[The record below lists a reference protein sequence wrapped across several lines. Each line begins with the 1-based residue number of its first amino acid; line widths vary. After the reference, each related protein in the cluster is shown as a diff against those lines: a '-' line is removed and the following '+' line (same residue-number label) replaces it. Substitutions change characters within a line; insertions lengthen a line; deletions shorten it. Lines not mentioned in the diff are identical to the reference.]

1 MITRTSRHA
10 LNVVLLVAAQPVTS
24 LITTQRLSDAL
35 GLSVSYLEGILKML
49 KQAGIV
55 SAFKGPGGGYQLITD
70 AKLLNV
76 WDVLA
81 VFSKPTEL
89 APAVATHENTLTEH
103 LESAF
108 MQDTIDFF
116 KDQKIADLTGQPVNY
131 PSAHAAPAA
140 GRFKFKPL
148 PPPLRPSCPNSVF
161 QLHSFTRDMH
171 PVNA

>member
-1 MITRTSRHA
+1 MISRTSRHA

-35 GLSVSYLEGILKML
+35 GLSVSYLEGILKIL
-49 KQAGIV
+49 KQASIV

-70 AKLLNV
+70 AKLLSV

-81 VFSKPTEL
+81 VFNKHSEFL
-89 APAVATHENTLTEH
+89 PAVATHENNLTDQ

-108 MQDTIDFF
+108 MQNTIDFF
-116 KDQKIADLTGQPVNY
+116 KSKKITDFTGEPVNY
-131 PSAHAAPAA
+131 PSANEGQVT

-161 QLHSFTRDMH
+161 QMYDFMRDIH
-171 PVNA
+171 PVGA